1 MCLVSLYIVE
11 YPYILEKSMVGYQV
25 NYWTLDIIR
34 NKFIYLF
41 ICDVEFICVV
51 VEHVT
56 LLITFSILKK
66 RKKVFHTVF
75 GLF

>member
-34 NKFIYLF
+34 NKLIYLFIYLF

-66 RKKVFHTVF
+66 
-75 GLF
+75 